1 MERHPELIKGVDKEG
16 STIVHSWIKSDKEWL
31 FKFILE
37 RKWKDQFV
45 KLVDVKDYNY
55 QNNPFHVAATTTHKA
70 TNQIV
75 PLLVEAYKKNKL
87 IWSVD
92 DIDKLPWFEKNK
104 ENEGPLHLALHNK
117 REDLGLY
124 ILSLL
129 RDYEIMDE
137 LLDYYEPEHST
148 LFLAI
153 QNNCSEVA
161 KFILGKLDKRSR
173 TKYLKDSS
181 TGWNILHLATSL
193 TDEEFGTWLVNEAPE
208 FITEQDNN
216 NQSPWDTA
224 YETAIRAFIDH
235 NPRAFRYLCIEK
247 KDSSLHHIKLTS
259 SIDCEDFLKIPYMKD
274 LINLQDSQGVT
285 PLHKTIQDND
295 LFLTETLLS
304 IDKINYDIKDDED
317 NSAIDLL
324 VQKCADNQAW
334 EEMCQRIGFNPRIKT
349 SYFQRRTNLLEVRNS
364 LFVVAA
370 LLATITFTAGFTL
383 PGGLNQESG
392 EALLAKK
399 VAFLVFL
406 MSNTLDMCTSML
418 VLICLVW
425 SMVQDSS
432 NSLLL
437 IDRSMVLLLVAFY
450 STILAFMTGVYV
462 VIYPK
467 VLWAAIIIIIMCSL
481 IGVSANRTLLYKVL
495 LIPSPKK
502 KQNQRDPMYLLELGK
517 AFPCCVGSSSQKVE

>member
-1 MERHPELIKGVDKEG
+1 
-16 STIVHSWIKSDKEWL
+16 
-31 FKFILE
+31 
-37 RKWKDQFV
+37 
-45 KLVDVKDYNY
+45 
-55 QNNPFHVAATTTHKA
+55 
-70 TNQIV
+70 
-75 PLLVEAYKKNKL
+75 
-87 IWSVD
+87 
-92 DIDKLPWFEKNK
+92 
-104 ENEGPLHLALHNK
+104 
-117 REDLGLY
+117 
-124 ILSLL
+124 
-129 RDYEIMDE
+129 
-137 LLDYYEPEHST
+137 
-148 LFLAI
+148 
-153 QNNCSEVA
+153 
-161 KFILGKLDKRSR
+161 
-173 TKYLKDSS
+173 
-181 TGWNILHLATSL
+181 
-193 TDEEFGTWLVNEAPE
+193 
-208 FITEQDNN
+208 
-216 NQSPWDTA
+216 
-224 YETAIRAFIDH
+224 
-235 NPRAFRYLCIEK
+235 
-247 KDSSLHHIKLTS
+247 
-259 SIDCEDFLKIPYMKD
+259 MKD